1 MIGTISAFLLIA
13 CLPSMAQT
21 ATPPYIHLSQVAPV
35 PGGNIASF
43 PVKGNMWR
51 APGTP
56 LEGLLPNKD
65 GLPGILQDFRDACN
79 QTEVAATISKL
90 KEISSD
96 IIALVDNVPSG
107 IPPCNASVK
116 FANLGQ
122 DVKGVVLALGLAT
135 DRPTE
140 PLSVAN
146 YPVYRIDAVTYSRI
160 QDEVIKSTP
169 PDQIV
174 RAILFPADLTPN
186 IWQFVLIVVVVLLGV
201 SFVTSVIMHFWL
213 FRRRRLAEGQLGAGG
228 AADAPWEMRV
238 HTLDMSVVQSFPT
251 KVYDSTEAKL
261 ERESKRRGRK
271 APKVQIIETQNS
283 DEDLAALP
291 PPVDQPIKGMKVE
304 GMPMDVP
311 GGSMATLVGEDDNI
325 PHLSRKSSTRSVRT
339 TASVRTVEGGI
350 SADTCAICLDEYED
364 GVILRELPCKHLFH
378 AECIDQW
385 LTQQS
390 SQCPMCKEDAT
401 PEHIRLEME
410 KRGIGI
416 GFNLQDLEM
425 GRLPTQERSVPE
437 TGSVPAQAAQEVD
450 ANRLVIP
457 PWHNVRNVRVSGQQ
471 PLFIAPTLVDRL
483 AQVSNSPTSP
493 TTPSLPV
500 VPTVL
505 EENDGWGI
513 VDGHESIDATGVSSP
528 LDTISTARDEEPPKK
543 PLGS

>member
-1 MIGTISAFLLIA
+1 
-13 CLPSMAQT
+13 MAQT
-21 ATPPYIHLSQVAPV
+21 ATPPYIHLSQVGPV
-35 PGGNIASF
+35 PGSNIASF

-51 APGTP
+51 APATP

-79 QTEVAATISKL
+79 QTEVATTISNL
-90 KEISSD
+90 KQISND
-96 IIALVDNVPSG
+96 IIALVDDVPDG

-146 YPVYRIDAVTYSRI
+146 YPVYRIDAVTYGRI

-169 PDQIV
+169 PGQIV
-174 RAILFPADLTPN
+174 RAILFPAALTPN

-213 FRRRRLAEGQLGAGG
+213 FRRRRLAEGHLGMGG
-228 AADAPWEMRV
+228 AVDAPWEMRV

-251 KVYDSTEAKL
+251 KVYDSAEAKL
-261 ERESKRRGRK
+261 EKDNKRSSRK
-271 APKVQIIETQNS
+271 ASKVQITETQNS
-283 DEDLAALP
+283 GEELAASP
-291 PPVDQPIKGMKVE
+291 PPVDRPIKGTKVE
-304 GMPMDVP
+304 DMRMDMP
-311 GGSMATLVGEDDNI
+311 GGSMATLVDEDDNYI
-325 PHLSRKSSTRSVRT
+325 PHLSRNTSMRSIRT
-339 TASVRTVEGGI
+339 TASVRTVEGGV

-364 GVILRELPCKHLFH
+364 GVILRELSCKHLFH

-390 SQCPMCKEDAT
+390 SQCPMCKEDTT

-425 GRLPTQERSVPE
+425 GRLPTQERPVPE
-437 TGSVPAQAAQEVD
+437 TEGSDSPQVAQEVD
-450 ANRLVIP
+450 ANRLVVP
-457 PWHNVRNVRVSGQQ
+457 PWQNVRNVRVSGQQ

-493 TTPSLPV
+493 ATPSLPV

-505 EENDGWGI
+505 EGNDGWGI
-513 VDGHESIDATGVSSP
+513 VDRHESFDASAVSSP
-528 LDTISTARDEEPPKK
+528 LGTTSTMPGEDSPKK